1 MASTIISPV
10 SGAPGPVVYP
20 NASGANN
27 AALFNDMN
35 IIIPDL
41 IPELY
46 DRYGAENY
54 GMLIEFMGEIGGA
67 MRSVTETGTSST
79 RQFFH
84 YEKGRAF
91 PSGTVNANVTS
102 ATAGLSV
109 TVTLASGSYTN
120 SGTESGFQAN
130 AIGFVGSTGVK
141 FQVGTVTRTAN
152 AFTVILKPVS
162 TTGSLA
168 SLGQASTILAGE
180 TLLLVG
186 NQAAGE
192 GSTAMLSTNSL
203 IYKITGSTTEVRD
216 DYPITDVAKM
226 NSTPINFGGGNY
238 SYYKL
243 GQTELNK
250 RFMYSVENA
259 VIEGVDAS
267 NLTSTNGS
275 IGTLGIIPQ
284 VAANGP
290 TVDYTIGS
298 MAIGDL
304 QALARVNQYAGGP
317 SEYHVLQETN
327 QQDDLDTLL
336 FGKYNNGAIKY
347 ASVGGEERASVAYGF
362 KSFNVK
368 GTNYHFW
375 VYRNFSIPT
384 VYGLMPTL
392 GAARANYGLCIAQ
405 GVTPDAK
412 SGTLAPNMQWV
423 YQEVTPGMRF
433 HTYESGGLANANKTT
448 TMNIVLTQICYVGTR
463 CKGPQQFAQFQGT
476 Y

>member
-1 MASTIISPV
+1 MASTTSNSPV
-10 SGAPGPVVYP
+10 GFPGPVVLGT
-20 NASGANN
+20 ATGATSS
-27 AALFNDMN
+27 ALFNDMN

-67 MRSVTETGTSST
+67 LRSVTETGTSST

-91 PSGTVNANVTS
+91 PSAITS
-102 ATAGLSV
+102 GDQTGATAGASI
-109 TVTLASGSYTN
+109 TVTFTASSLTN
-120 SGTESGFQAN
+120 AGTENGFQPN
-130 AIGFVGSTGVK
+130 TIGYVGSTGVK
-141 FQVGTVTRTAN
+141 FQVGTVTATTA
-152 AFTVILKPVS
+152 VLKPVS
-162 TTGSLA
+162 STQSLA
-168 SLGQASTILAGE
+168 SLGQASTMKSGE

-192 GSTAMLSTNSL
+192 ASTQMLATNSL
-203 IYKITGSTTEVRD
+203 IYKITGSTTEIRD

-226 NSTPINFGGGNY
+226 NSTPINFGGGSY

-259 VIEGVDAS
+259 VIEGVPAT
-267 NLTSTNGS
+267 NLTNGS

-284 VAANGP
+284 VSSNGP

-304 QALARVNQYAGGP
+304 QALARALQYSGGKG
-317 SEYHVLQETN
+317 ETHILQETN
-327 QQDDLDTLL
+327 QQDDVDTLL
-336 FGKYNNGAIKY
+336 FGKYNAGAINY
-347 ASVGGEERASVAYGF
+347 ASVGGTEKASVSFGF

-368 GTNYHFW
+368 GSNLHFW
-375 VYRNFSIPT
+375 VYANFSMQT
-384 VYGLMPTL
+384 VYGITPTL
-392 GAARANYGLCIAQ
+392 GAARANYGLVIPQ
-405 GVTPDAK
+405 GVTPDAR
-412 SGTLAPNMQWV
+412 SGTLMPNMQWV

-433 HTYESGGLANANKTT
+433 HTYESGGLAAQNKTT
-448 TMNIVLTQICYVGTR
+448 TMNLVLTQICYVGTR
-463 CKGPQQFAQFQGT
+463 CKAPQQFAQFQGT

>member
-1 MASTIISPV
+1 MASTVISPT
-10 SGAPGPVVYP
+10 SGTPGPVVLGT
-20 NASGANN
+20 STGATSS
-27 AALFNDMN
+27 ALFNDMN

-54 GMLIEFMGEIGGA
+54 GMLIEFMGPIGGV
-67 MRSVTETGTSST
+67 MRSVTETGTSTT

-91 PSGTVNANVTS
+91 PSAITSGNVTG
-102 ATAGLSV
+102 ATAGASI
-109 TVTLASGSYTN
+109 TVTLAASSLTN
-120 SGTESGFQAN
+120 SGTENGFQPN
-130 AIGFVGSTGVK
+130 TIGYVGSTGVK
-141 FQVGTVTRTAN
+141 FQVGTVTATTA
-152 AFTVILKPVS
+152 VLKPVS
-162 TTGSLA
+162 STQTLA
-168 SLGQASTILAGE
+168 SLGQASTMLSGE
-180 TLLLVG
+180 ALLLVG

-192 GSTAMLSTNSL
+192 ASTQMLATNSL
-203 IYKITGSTTEVRD
+203 IYKITGSTTEIRD

-259 VIEGVDAS
+259 VIEGVSAT
-267 NLTSTNGS
+267 NLSNGS
-275 IGTLGIIPQ
+275 IGTLGTISQ
-284 VAANGP
+284 VQSNGP

-304 QALARVNQYAGGP
+304 QALARVLQYNGGKG
-317 SEYHVLQETN
+317 ETHILQETN
-327 QQDDLDTLL
+327 QQDDVDTLL
-336 FGKYNNGAIKY
+336 FGKYNAGAINY
-347 ASVGGEERASVAYGF
+347 ASVGGTEKASVSYGF

-368 GTNYHFW
+368 GSNLHFW
-375 VYRNFSIPT
+375 VYANFSIPT

-392 GAARANYGLCIAQ
+392 GSARSNFGLVIPQ
-405 GVTPDAK
+405 GVTPDAR

-433 HTYESGGLANANKTT
+433 HTYESGGLAAANKTT
-448 TMNIVLTQICYVGTR
+448 TMNLVLTQICYVGVR
-463 CKGPQQFAQFQGT
+463 VKAPQQFALLQGT

>member
-1 MASTIISPV
+1 MASTTINPAV
-10 SGAPGPVVYP
+10 GFPGPVVLG
-20 NASGANN
+20 SSTGATNS
-27 AALFNDMN
+27 ALFNDMN

-67 MRSVTETGTSST
+67 MRSVTETGTSTT

-91 PSGTVNANVTS
+91 PSATVNANVGS
-102 ATAGLSV
+102 ATAGASI
-109 TVTLASGSYTN
+109 TVTFTAASLTN
-120 SGTESGFQAN
+120 SGTENGFQPN
-130 AIGFVGSTGVK
+130 TIGYVGSTGVK
-141 FQVGTVTRTAN
+141 FQVGTVTATTA
-152 AFTVILKPVS
+152 VLKPVNS
-162 TTGSLA
+162 SQSLA
-168 SLGQASTILAGE
+168 SAGQASTILAGE
-180 TLLLVG
+180 ALLLVG

-192 GSTAMLSTNSL
+192 ASTQMLATNSL
-203 IYKITGSTTEVRD
+203 IYKITGSTTEIRD

-259 VIEGVDAS
+259 CIEGVSAN
-267 NLTSTNGS
+267 NLSNGS

-290 TVDYTIGS
+290 TVDYTVGS
-298 MAIGDL
+298 MGIGDL
-304 QALARVNQYAGGP
+304 QALARVQQYQGVN
-317 SEYHVLQETN
+317 SESHVLQETN

-336 FGKYNNGAIKY
+336 FGKYNNGAIRY

-368 GTNYHFW
+368 GLTYHFW
-375 VYRNFSIPT
+375 VYKNFSIPS

-392 GAARANYGLCIAQ
+392 GSARQNYGLVIPQ
-405 GVTPDAK
+405 GVTPDAR
-412 SGTLAPNMQWV
+412 SGTLMPNMQWV

-433 HTYESGGLANANKTT
+433 HTYESGGLAAANKTT
-448 TMNIVLTQICYVGTR
+448 TMNLVLTQICYVGTR
-463 CKGPQQFAQFQGT
+463 CKAPQQFAQFQGT

>member
-1 MASTIISPV
+1 MASTTSNSPV
-10 SGAPGPVVYP
+10 GFPGPVVLGTS
-20 NASGANN
+20 SGATSS
-27 AALFNDMN
+27 ALFNDMN

-54 GMLIEFMGEIGGA
+54 GMLIEFMGAIGGA

-91 PSGTVNANVTS
+91 PSAYVLADVTG
-102 ATAGLSV
+102 ATAG
-109 TVTLASGSYTN
+109 ASITITFTSSSLTN
-120 SGTESGFQAN
+120 SNTENGFQPN
-130 AIGFVGSTGVK
+130 TIGYIGSTGVK
-141 FQVGTVTRTAN
+141 FQVGTVTATTA
-152 AFTVILKPVS
+152 VLKPVS
-162 TTGSLA
+162 STQTLA
-168 SLGQASTILAGE
+168 SLGQASTCLANE

-192 GSTAMLSTNSL
+192 ASTQMLATNSL
-203 IYKITGSTTEVRD
+203 IYKITGSTTEIRD

-238 SYYKL
+238 SYYRL

-259 VIEGVDAS
+259 AIEGVAAT
-267 NLTSTNGS
+267 NLSNGS
-275 IGTLGIIPQ
+275 IGTLGVNSQ
-284 VAANGP
+284 VASNGP

-298 MAIGDL
+298 MTIGDL
-304 QALARVNQYAGGP
+304 QALARALQYSGGKG
-317 SEYHVLQETN
+317 ETHVLQETN
-327 QQDDLDTLL
+327 QQDDIDNLL
-336 FGKYNNGAIKY
+336 FGKYNAGAINY
-347 ASVGGEERASVAYGF
+347 ASVGGTEKAAVSYGF

-368 GTNYHFW
+368 GTNFHFW
-375 VYRNFSIPT
+375 VYANYSPQT
-384 VYGLMPTL
+384 VYGINPNIV
-392 GAARANYGLCIAQ
+392 GSARANFGTVIPQ

-412 SGTLAPNMQWV
+412 SGTLQPNMQWV

-448 TMNIVLTQICYVGTR
+448 TMNLVLTQICYMGVR
-463 CKGPQQFAQFQGT
+463 VKAPQQFALFVGT

>member
-1 MASTIISPV
+1 MASTVINPT
-10 SGAPGPVVYP
+10 SGFPGPVVLGT
-20 NASGANN
+20 STGATN

-54 GMLIEFMGEIGGA
+54 GMLIEFMGPIGGA
-67 MRSVTETGTSST
+67 LRSVTETGTST
-79 RQFFH
+79 TKQFFH

-91 PSGTVNANVTS
+91 PAAKVDANVGG
-102 ATAGLSV
+102 ATAGAAI
-109 TVTLASGSYTN
+109 TVTFTAASLTN
-120 SGTESGFQAN
+120 AGTENGFQPRT
-130 AIGFVGSTGVK
+130 IGFVGSTGVK
-141 FQVGTVTRTAN
+141 FFVGTVTATTAVL
-152 AFTVILKPVS
+152 TPCDS
-162 TTGSLA
+162 TQTLA

-180 TLLLVG
+180 ALLLVG

-192 GSTAMLSTNSL
+192 ASTQMLATNTL

-226 NSTPINFGGGNY
+226 NATPINFGGGNY

-259 VIEGVDAS
+259 CIEGIDTS
-267 NLTSTNGS
+267 NMSNGS
-275 IGTLGIIPQ
+275 GGTLGIIPQ
-284 VAANGP
+284 VESNGP
-290 TVDYTIGS
+290 EVDYTIGS

-304 QALARVNQYAGGP
+304 QAAARVCQYNGGP
-317 SEYHVLQETN
+317 NEYHVLQETN

-336 FGKYNNGAIKY
+336 FGKYNNGAIRY
-347 ASVGGEERASVAYGF
+347 ASVGSTEAAAVSYGF

-368 GTNYHFW
+368 GTNFHFY
-375 VYRNFSIPT
+375 VYKNFSIPT
-384 VYGLMPTL
+384 VYGVMPTL
-392 GAARANYGLCIAQ
+392 GSARSNFGLGIPQ
-405 GVTPDAK
+405 GVTPDAR
-412 SGTLAPNMQWV
+412 SGTLQPNMQWV

-448 TMNIVLTQICYVGTR
+448 TMNLVLTQICYVGTR
-463 CKGPQQFAQFQGT
+463 CKAPQQFYIFQGT

>member
-1 MASTIISPV
+1 MASSITNPV
-10 SGAPGPVVYP
+10 SGAPGPVVLGT
-20 NASGANN
+20 STGATSS
-27 AALFNDMN
+27 ALFNDMN

-91 PSGTVNANVTS
+91 PSATTS
-102 ATAGLSV
+102 GDQTGATAGASV
-109 TVTLASGSYTN
+109 TVTLSATSLTN
-120 SGTESGFQAN
+120 AGTENGFQPN
-130 AIGFVGSTGVK
+130 TIGYIGSTGIK
-141 FQVGTVTRTAN
+141 FQVGTVTAT
-152 AFTVILKPVS
+152 TVVLKPVS
-162 TTGSLA
+162 TTQSLA
-168 SLGQASTILAGE
+168 SLGQVSTIKSGE
-180 TLLLVG
+180 ALLLVG

-192 GSTAMLSTNSL
+192 ASTQMLATNSL
-203 IYKITGSTTEVRD
+203 IYKITGSTTEIRD

-259 VIEGVDAS
+259 AIEGVAAT
-267 NLTSTNGS
+267 NLTNGS
-275 IGTLGIIPQ
+275 IGTLGVISQ
-284 VAANGP
+284 VNSNGP

-304 QALARVNQYAGGP
+304 QALARVLQYSGGKG
-317 SEYHVLQETN
+317 ETHILQETN
-327 QQDDLDTLL
+327 QQDDVDTLL
-336 FGKYNNGAIKY
+336 FGKYNAGAINY
-347 ASVGGEERASVAYGF
+347 ASVGGTEKAAVSYGF

-368 GTNYHFW
+368 GSNFHFW
-375 VYRNFSIPT
+375 VYANFSIQT
-384 VYGLMPTL
+384 VYGLNPTL
-392 GAARANYGLCIAQ
+392 GSARANYGLVIPQ
-405 GVTPDAK
+405 GVTPDAR
-412 SGTLAPNMQWV
+412 SGTLLPNMQWV
-423 YQEVTPGMRF
+423 YQEVVPGSRF
-433 HTYESGGLANANKTT
+433 WTYESGGLAAQNKTT
-448 TMNIVLTQICYVGTR
+448 TMNLVLTQICYMGVR
-463 CKGPQQFAQFQGT
+463 VKAPQQFAQFQGT

>member
-1 MASTIISPV
+1 MASTVINPV
-10 SGAPGPVVYP
+10 SGAPGPVVLGT
-20 NASGANN
+20 STGATNS
-27 AALFNDMN
+27 ALFNDMN

-54 GMLIEFMGEIGGA
+54 GMLIEFMGEIGGV

-91 PSGTVNANVTS
+91 PSGTTSGNATG
-102 ATAGLSV
+102 ATAGAAV
-109 TVTLASGSYTN
+109 TVTLSASSLTN
-120 SGTESGFQAN
+120 SGTENGFQPKT
-130 AIGFVGSTGVK
+130 IGFIGSTGVK
-141 FQVGTVTRTAN
+141 FQVGTVTATTAVL
-152 AFTVILKPVS
+152 TPVS
-162 TTGSLA
+162 ATQSLA
-168 SLGQASTILAGE
+168 SLGQASTILSGE
-180 TLLLVG
+180 ALLLVG

-192 GSTAMLSTNSL
+192 ASTQMLATNSL

-259 VIEGVDAS
+259 VIEGVPAT
-267 NLTSTNGS
+267 NLSNGS

-304 QALARVNQYAGGP
+304 QALARVLQYSGGKG
-317 SEYHVLQETN
+317 EVHILQETN
-327 QQDDLDTLL
+327 QQDDVDTLL
-336 FGKYNNGAIKY
+336 FGKYNAGAINY
-347 ASVGGEERASVAYGF
+347 ASVGGTEKAAVSYGF

-368 GTNYHFW
+368 GSNMHFW
-375 VYRNFSIPT
+375 VYANFSIQT
-384 VYGLMPTL
+384 VYGLQPTL
-392 GAARANYGLCIAQ
+392 GSARANYGLVIPQ
-405 GVTPDAK
+405 GVTPDAR
-412 SGTLAPNMQWV
+412 SGTLMPNMQWV

-448 TMNIVLTQICYVGTR
+448 TMNLVLTQICYVGTR
-463 CKGPQQFAQFQGT
+463 CKSPQQFAQFQGT